1 MKLLALY
8 RRLPFLLGMLI
19 LLVTSCSSIRLISD
33 YDEIT
38 DKAVTALQE
47 KVSRFFVKVDS
58 QIGTDSAK
66 YDNYKAFYQDVKVD
80 LNTLKIRA
88 DAIDKNTIVQNQ
100 IAELTNMTDKL
111 EQLHKIGFA
120 TVDQLKPLRQP
131 FNSAFTAIIKLQLG
145 LKRGE
150 QKQ

>member
-1 MKLLALY
+1 MKSLMLH
-8 RRLPFLLGMLI
+8 RKVPFLLGML
-19 LLVTSCSSIRLISD
+19 LLLITSCSSIRLISD

-66 YDNYKAFYQDVKVD
+66 YEYHKAFYQDVKVD

-100 IAELTNMTDKL
+100 IAELTTMTDKL